1 MNENPLA
8 DLPPSDNPL
17 PCETIV
23 YRAAMDESWF
33 SEDKT
38 EVDAIAFHRRE
49 RRDPTGL
56 TIGLHDRFYRGNLTR
71 PIAGIISIHVGHV
84 RDVGNE
90 LEVGL
95 DVVIDDTPHGN
106 ILGLPFAKS
115 PTRRQAERIAS
126 LLARRSARPH
136 EIFDPPRL

>member
-8 DLPPSDNPL
+8 DPPTPPGL
-17 PCETIV
+17 PCNTIV

-33 SEDKT
+33 SADNA

-56 TIGLHDRFYRGNLTR
+56 SIGRHDRFYRGHLTR
-71 PIAGIISIHVGHV
+71 PIAGVISIHVGHV
-84 RDVGNE
+84 RDVGDE
-90 LEVGL
+90 LGIAL
-95 DVVIDDTPHGN
+95 DVAIDADPHGN

-115 PTRRQAERIAS
+115 PTRREAERVAS
-126 LLARRSARPH
+126 LLARRAARPH
-136 EIFDPPRL
+136 EIFNPPRL